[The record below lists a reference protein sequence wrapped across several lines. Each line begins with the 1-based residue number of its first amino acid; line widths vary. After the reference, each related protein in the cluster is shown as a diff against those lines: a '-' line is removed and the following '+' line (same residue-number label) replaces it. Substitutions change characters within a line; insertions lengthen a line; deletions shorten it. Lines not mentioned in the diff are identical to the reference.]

1 MRHGWRFPH
10 RGLKL
15 AHLAIRSNPPG
26 AAPGLTG
33 GLIRSSLPRP
43 RYSRKVRLTSRNPQ
57 PLVHGNQSPVLHPST
72 RLNLWLTLIKSGS
85 AHSSLRRA
93 QRLNKS
99 RGLRR
104 RCRRRQQQKFQLW
117 KLQSYKG
124 CGSFTPRDPLNP
136 LIKASLFPGGKGKTK
151 KRPMTLEELLHIEQH
166 LLRNGKKSHWAKE
179 LHRRI
184 HSWDWEHP
192 RSWPSFRNKVAVGKP
207 AAGLNPKHISE
218 IYASTN

>member
-1 MRHGWRFPH
+1 
-10 RGLKL
+10 
-15 AHLAIRSNPPG
+15 
-26 AAPGLTG
+26 
-33 GLIRSSLPRP
+33 
-43 RYSRKVRLTSRNPQ
+43 
-57 PLVHGNQSPVLHPST
+57 
-72 RLNLWLTLIKSGS
+72 
-85 AHSSLRRA
+85 
-93 QRLNKS
+93 LNKS

-104 RCRRRQQQKFQLW
+104 RCRKRQQPKFQLL

-124 CGSFTPRDPLNP
+124 CGTFTPRDPLNP

-192 RSWPSFRNKVAVGKP
+192 RSLPSFRNKVAVGKP
-207 AAGLNPKHISE
+207 TAGLNPLRT
-218 IYASTN
+218 TNDLIQARKVRRQARSNRAPSQLQCFSYIGNEY